1 MKENVLGKDELFEL
15 ETAIPKVY
23 KADADMF
30 TLVPQLP
37 SKYLLLFLSIY
48 LILIVHIYAYI
59 LYTNKILFR
68 ASTSNIC
75 TNMFGIWINNFSKC
89 LFYIF

>member
-1 MKENVLGKDELFEL
+1 MFSFKLYKSITSRYLKWISRNTNFNPTSPDYLYTIIKNNRYNIFQYLKENVLGKDELFEL

-37 SKYLLLFLSIY
+37 SKYYS
-48 LILIVHIYAYI
+48 
-59 LYTNKILFR
+59 
-68 ASTSNIC
+68 S
-75 TNMFGIWINNFSKC
+75 C
-89 LFYIF
+89 LFI